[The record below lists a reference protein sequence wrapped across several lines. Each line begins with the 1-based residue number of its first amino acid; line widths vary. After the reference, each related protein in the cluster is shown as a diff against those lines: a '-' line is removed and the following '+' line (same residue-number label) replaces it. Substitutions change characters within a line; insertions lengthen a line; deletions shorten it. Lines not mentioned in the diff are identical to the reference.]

1 MFVAMPRRH
10 LLILL
15 LAFAVS
21 VLVRWPLLNRPL
33 SAHHELCTALVL
45 IALHNWH
52 HDGFAAH
59 HGAPAITFTG
69 PADLIP
75 PGYTDA
81 PGLRDGTLY
90 YLSHPPLAFDLPHA
104 LFSLTAT
111 EPNALDLQLFNIFF
125 HLLTS
130 IGLYLVVREL
140 QRDGPAPL
148 FACLLYLFMP
158 APLWFHGNAYMSDMF
173 VQNAWVW
180 HVLVALRALRS
191 ERRISWLMAAWCT
204 VTLFITTITSW
215 PGVWAGLVLCGMAY
229 WQFLTSHTTNRLR
242 LYVAGMAGV
251 GLGLAYTSLRWL
263 HVVDMHDLLG
273 YLIGRYAE
281 RGTRVGPG
289 AASIFD
295 MLVLNYRISWL
306 PLLLPLAL
314 LLWKQKTIALSS
326 RALWPLLA
334 LTGLPVLL
342 EMLFLLE
349 YSGHDFAALKAGLLL
364 CGLGGLGLSTLR
376 TQWSWAALA
385 ATCTAGVLYFYRTNP
400 PLPVNDMRFT
410 WQMEQGMAIAHEARP
425 DEMVFTLG
433 FTPEPQVQWY
443 AKRTLFRVNDAERAR
458 ELLRGSA
465 NRKGILFRE
474 THQGLAHE
482 RISAE

>member
-15 LAFAVS
+15 AAFCVS
-21 VLVRWPLLNRPL
+21 LLVRWPLLNRPL
-33 SAHHELCTALVL
+33 SGHHELCTALVL

-69 PADLIP
+69 PADLVP

-104 LFSLTAT
+104 LFTLTAT
-111 EPNALDLQLFNIFF
+111 EPNVLGLQLFNIFF
-125 HLLTS
+125 HLLTV
-130 IGLYLVVREL
+130 IGLYLIVREL
-140 QRDGPAPL
+140 QRGGTAPL
-148 FACLLYLFMP
+148 MSALLYLFMP

-180 HVLVALRALRS
+180 HVLVALRALNS
-191 ERRISWLMAAWCT
+191 ERKASWRTAAWCT
-204 VTLFITTITSW
+204 VTLFITTIISW
-215 PGVWAGLVLCGMAY
+215 PGLWAGIALGAIAL
-229 WQFLTSHTTNRLR
+229 WQWRAMRDATRLR
-242 LYVAGMAGV
+242 LVCAAALGV
-251 GLGLAYTSLRWL
+251 GAAIGYAAWRWL
-263 HVVDMHDLLG
+263 QVVDAGALPT
-273 YLIGRYAE
+273 YFSGRYAE
-281 RGTRVGPG
+281 RGTASAHGT
-289 AASIFD
+289 ASIFG

-314 LLWKQKTIALSS
+314 LLWKRKAIAFGSGAPWLFV
-326 RALWPLLA
+326 A
-334 LTGLPVLL
+334 LTGLPVLF

-349 YSGHDFAALKAGLLL
+349 YTGHDFAALKAGLLL
-364 CGLGGLGLSTLR
+364 GGLGGLGLSGLTTR
-376 TQWSWAALA
+376 WSWAALIVTC
-385 ATCTAGVLYFYRTNP
+385 ATGVLYFYRTNP
-400 PLPVNDMRFT
+400 PRQVNEARFT
-410 WQMEQGMAIAHEARP
+410 WQMEQGMAIANEART

-443 AKRTLFRVNDAERAR
+443 AKRTLFRVDDAERAR
-458 ELLRGSA
+458 ELLDASG
-465 NRKGILFRE
+465 NRKGIVFRE
-474 THQGLAHE
+474 TTQGMIHE
-482 RISAE
+482 RITAE